1 MPAPGQIIVSCPD
14 AAPAASEDTLV
25 FKTLAAPS
33 VAVKKG
39 QKPSRAVWADK
50 GVTAKTIIATPPIA
64 AGNNHRS
71 STICPWDIR
80 FLPMRNPVFVCFQG
94 NNVHVALFLPK
105 TF

>member
-1 MPAPGQIIVSCPD
+1 MSKIFAD
-14 AAPAASEDTLV
+14 L
-25 FKTLAAPS
+25 S
-33 VAVKKG
+33 VALKKG

-80 FLPMRNPVFVCFQG
+80 VLPMRNPVFVCFQG
-94 NNVHVALFLPK
+94 NNVYVALFLPK